1 MIAFRT
7 DASRRPRNAIL
18 ALALAS
24 LFGATEALAQPSEPV
39 RDRNGRTIAYLK
51 VEGSGRTTVTDC
63 NGALL
68 GHADRNGT
76 FDRNGSRVS
85 DNAIPGLLVGRSKC
99 AADPTGSGLR

>member
-1 MIAFRT
+1 MAYPHPRETLLRT
-7 DASRRPRNAIL
+7 TLVL
-18 ALALAS
+18 AVTLAS
-24 LFGATEALAQPSEPV
+24 LPPAPRAFAQPSEPV

-85 DNAIPGLLVGRSKC
+85 DSAIPGLLVGRSKC